1 MSKRKTKYNSEWEK
15 EYRWLQKVQNDLFSA
30 HCKLCKK
37 TFSVGGGG
45 ICLIKQH
52 EKTKLHVSRVAEQRN
67 QLTFTRDSDNVV
79 ELDKKPLLFTDEE
92 KVLKAEILHALKC
105 VDANWSF
112 QSTNDEG
119 KRYVAMFP
127 DSEIAKSF
135 KVGETKIK
143 YVIQFGIVPYFK
155 EKLKDDLKN
164 VPFTFKFDETTTQQV
179 NKQYDGYTQYWSEQ
193 HQCIKIAYNGTLMV
207 DHCPAEKLLEHFLKF
222 IEKSNLDLRFLLH
235 TGMDGPNVNLKFEKL
250 LKSSD
255 IFNKLN
261 KSILDIGTCP
271 LHITHNGFRNGITKL
286 SFNIDSF
293 VIDINFFFKL
303 SAARRADYLDIGSL
317 TKVTSHFLQKHSS
330 TRWVT
335 LKKVCVRLLDQFE
348 NLKRYFLEFLPTTA
362 TFKQSVK
369 ETERYKRI
377 KESLQ
382 ASLTIPYISFI
393 AFVASDFERFLTMF
407 QSTRP
412 MIHILHSEMTR
423 LLRTLMSK
431 FVKSKLLVDDKDNKK
446 VPKSLNELLLINI
459 SDAKN
464 CKPLKLMDIGTKAKT
479 CFLETLE
486 ITKEEKEFRQ
496 NCLRC
501 YQVSF

>member
-1 MSKRKTKYNSEWEK
+1 MSERKTKYNFEWEK
-15 EYRWLQKVQNDLFSA
+15 EYTWLQKAQNDSFSA
-30 HCKLCKK
+30 QCKWCKK

-52 EKTKLHVSRVAEQRN
+52 EKTKLHVSRAEEQKN
-67 QLTFTRDSDNVV
+67 QLTFIKDRDNVV
-79 ELDKKPLLFTDEE
+79 ELSKKTIQFTDEE
-92 KVLKAEILHALKC
+92 KVLRAEILHALKC

-112 QSTNDEG
+112 QSSNAEG
-119 KRYVAMFP
+119 KRYCLMFP

-135 KVGETKIK
+135 QLGETKIK
-143 YVIQFGIVPYFK
+143 YVIQFGIVPFFK

-179 NKQYDGYTQYWSEQ
+179 KKQYDGYTQYWSEE

-207 DHCPAEKLLEHFLKF
+207 DHCPAEKLLEHFLNF

-235 TGMDGPNVNLKFEKL
+235 TGMDGPNVNLKFEEL

-255 IFNKLN
+255 IFKKLN
-261 KSILDIGTCP
+261 KCILDIGTCP
-271 LHITHNGFRNGITKL
+271 LHITHNGFRNGITKT

-317 TKVTSHFLQKHSS
+317 TNVTSYFLQKHSS

-335 LKKVCVRLLDQFE
+335 LRKVCARLLDQFE
-348 NLKRYFLEFLPTTA
+348 NLKRYFLEFIPTT
-362 TFKQSVK
+362 TSFKQSVK
-369 ETERYKRI
+369 KTDQYKRI

-382 ASLTIPYISFI
+382 DSFTVPYISFI
-393 AFVASDFERFLTMF
+393 AFIANDFEQFLTMF
-407 QSTRP
+407 QSTRS
-412 MIHILHSEMTR
+412 MIHILHTEMTR

-431 FVKSKLLVDDKDNKK
+431 FVKSKLLIGDN
-446 VPKSLNELLLINI
+446 
-459 SDAKN
+459 
-464 CKPLKLMDIGTKAKT
+464 
-479 CFLETLE
+479 
-486 ITKEEKEFRQ
+486 ITKRFPS
-496 NCLRC
+496 L
-501 YQVSF
+501 